1 MNVFVQNTPLLVLTA
16 IFVFLSLIILI
27 SIILGREFA
36 CSNYLKYTWA
46 IILVLLVSDI
56 FSFTWASIGWA
67 VISFLILREYFSLV
81 DLRIQDRLG
90 ILAAYL
96 SIPFM
101 LYMIVTDWYN
111 MFIITIPVYS
121 FLLIPFLIAVSGKE
135 TDGAIY
141 SIGTI
146 DFGLFLFVFC
156 LGHLAYLSF
165 FSVWMATWL
174 ILNVAV
180 CDIMSIFLRE
190 RVREKGKL
198 IVLSILLPMP
208 LTILLSVLLSSWT
221 GIPFNHAIILG
232 MMIPALVVI
241 GYYTVRYFEIDLGI
255 TEHELRPGKGLIIDN
270 VKSLLYTAP
279 IVFHYIRY
287 FLF

>member
-1 MNVFVQNTPLLVLTA
+1 MNTFLQYTPLLVLTA
-16 IFVFLSLIILI
+16 IFAFLSIIILI
-27 SIILGREFA
+27 SIIIGRRFA

-46 IILVLLVSDI
+46 FFLILVVSEV
-56 FSFTWASIGWA
+56 FSFSYAAIGWA
-67 VISFLILREYFSLV
+67 IISFLILREYFSLV
-81 DLRIQDRLG
+81 DLRMQDRIG

-101 LYMIVTDWYN
+101 MYMIVTDWYN

-135 TDGAIY
+135 TGGAIY

-165 FSVWMATWL
+165 FSVWMAAML
-174 ILNVAV
+174 ILNVAI
-180 CDIMSIFLRE
+180 CDIMSIFLRD
-190 RVREKGKL
+190 RFREKGKL
-198 IVLSILLPMP
+198 ILFSFLMP
-208 LTILLSVLLSSWT
+208 LPLTVFLSVLLTSWT
-221 GIPFNHAIILG
+221 GIPMNHAIILG
-232 MMIPALVVI
+232 LMIPPLVI
-241 GYYTVRYFEIDLGI
+241 MGYYTVQYFEIDLGI
-255 TEHELRPGKGLIIDN
+255 TGHEMRPGKGLIIDN